1 MSPLPER
8 TSPPPTVR
16 PADPDGKLD
25 ALPSPLSCAW
35 VVLGILVALEAAKE
49 LLGISGPPSLYE
61 SWFPDTV
68 IGVAGVLVLVRAGR
82 EPRARSAWLV
92 IGLALLSWCIANVS
106 WSLVYGARPRPPYP
120 TFADGLWLLW
130 YPLLAAGII
139 FLIRLHVR
147 PFVLHRWLDGL
158 AVILVVLAA
167 GVVLVIQP
175 HAHDLSGGALAAT
188 VGFSYPVLDVLLI
201 GAILG
206 VYGLLGWRPDR
217 VWLLL
222 GLGILATAV
231 ADATFAVQQAR
242 GVVPNSRYAFAWAL
256 GAVLIA
262 YAAWVRAPAPSRE
275 VEHVVGLRAVA
286 LPLIAKA
293 LAIGIQIYAFFRP
306 VNETERLITVLVLVV
321 SSVQIFITR
330 PRAATDTSGHGGT
343 ELDASPHPV
352 AAAPGR
358 EADDEVNLEDA
369 PVNSD
374 RPGPKPVI

>member
-1 MSPLPER
+1 LL
-8 TSPPPTVR
+8 VY
-16 PADPDGKLD
+16 
-25 ALPSPLSCAW
+25 AW

-61 SWFPDTV
+61 AWFPDTV
-68 IGVAGVLVLVRAGR
+68 IAVAGVLVLVRATR

-92 IGLALLSWCIANVS
+92 IGLALLSWCISNVS

-130 YPLLAAGII
+130 YPLVAAGII
-139 FLIRLHVR
+139 FLIRLRVH

-167 GVVLVIQP
+167 GVVLAIQP
-175 HAHDLSGGALAAT
+175 HAHDLSGGALATT
-188 VGFSYPVLDVLLI
+188 VGFSYPALDVLLI

-217 VWLLL
+217 VWLFL
-222 GLGILATAV
+222 GLGILATAI
-231 ADATFAVQQAR
+231 ADATFAMQQAK
-242 GVVPNSRYAFAWAL
+242 GAVPSDRYAFVWAL

-262 YAAWVRAPAPSRE
+262 YAAWVRAPGPPGE
-275 VEHVVGLRAVA
+275 VEQVVGLRAVA
-286 LPLIAKA
+286 LPLIANA

-321 SSVQIFITR
+321 SSVQIFLTR
-330 PRAATDTSGHGGT
+330 PRAPASQLSGHGGT
-343 ELDASPHPV
+343 ELAGSPSPV
-352 AAAPGR
+352 AATPGLERGDGADLEEASADGGCPGR
-358 EADDEVNLEDA
+358 
-369 PVNSD
+369 
-374 RPGPKPVI
+374 KPVT